1 MQPGTLIPPSKPQS
15 AGALLSALGDCQR
28 QRLTDRLAA
37 LTHQGV
43 EPGDA
48 WQVAASHQR
57 QADLPRYELTAS
69 EQEAMD
75 RIARTLSGE
84 RPEPESVSDP
94 RRSLPGL
101 GVSDAE
107 TDGTA
112 EGGAPLKDEPLADE
126 QSQSDQAI
134 PVAVEPPPVVQGWGS
149 RNQSNPAP
157 ISDSD
162 ADAQTDLAQSILDNA
177 RQVIDHAIASGA
189 VADAEGTLRAENL
202 THAATLGPDGVMR
215 VENRQTGG
223 IAIGDETGIREA
235 KGLTGSDQQAW
246 RSFRQLSDAERQQE
260 QAQRAPERQHRSDL
274 EL

>member
-1 MQPGTLIPPSKPQS
+1 VQPGTLIPPSKSQS

-28 QRLTDRLAA
+28 QRFTDRLET

-57 QADLPRYELTAS
+57 QADLPRYELTAA
-69 EQEAMD
+69 EQEAMN
-75 RIARTLSGE
+75 RTARTLSGE
-84 RPEPESVSDP
+84 RPEPESVTDT

-101 GVSDAE
+101 GASDAE

-126 QSQSDQAI
+126 PSSDQEF
-134 PVAVEPPPVVQGWGS
+134 PETVEPPPVVQGWGS

-162 ADAQTDLAQSILDNA
+162 ADAQTELAQSILDNA
-177 RQVIDHAIASGA
+177 RQVIDSAIAAGA
-189 VADAEGTLRAENL
+189 VADAEGTLRAENP
-202 THAATLGPDGVMR
+202 THAATLGPEGVMR

-223 IAIGDETGIREA
+223 IVIGDETGIREA
-235 KGLTGSDQQAW
+235 KGLTISDQQAW
-246 RSFRQLSDAERQQE
+246 RSFHQLSDADRQQE

>member
-1 MQPGTLIPPSKPQS
+1 LET
-15 AGALLSALGDCQR
+15 
-28 QRLTDRLAA
+28 

-57 QADLPRYELTAS
+57 QADLPRYELTAA
-69 EQEAMD
+69 EQEAMN
-75 RIARTLSGE
+75 RTARTLSGE
-84 RPEPESVSDP
+84 SPEPETANEISRNWS
-94 RRSLPGL
+94 GL
-101 GVSDAE
+101 GAADAE

-126 QSQSDQAI
+126 PSQSDQEF
-134 PVAVEPPPVVQGWGS
+134 PDAVEPPPVVQGWGS
-149 RNQSNPAP
+149 RNQSHPAP
-157 ISDSD
+157 ITDSD
-162 ADAQTDLAQSILDNA
+162 ADAQTELAQSILDNA

-189 VADAEGTLRAENL
+189 VADAEGTLRAENP
-202 THAATLGPDGVMR
+202 THAATLGPEGVMR

-246 RSFRQLSDAERQQE
+246 RSFRQLSDADRQQE

>member
-28 QRLTDRLAA
+28 QRFTDRLET

-48 WQVAASHQR
+48 WQVAVSHQR
-57 QADLPRYELTAS
+57 QADLPRYELTAA
-69 EQEAMD
+69 EQEVMD
-75 RIARTLSGE
+75 RTARTLSGE

-94 RRSLPGL
+94 RRSLLGL
-101 GVSDAE
+101 GAADAG

-112 EGGAPLKDEPLADE
+112 EGGAPLKDEPRIDE
-126 QSQSDQAI
+126 PSLSDQEF
-134 PVAVEPPPVVQGWGS
+134 PETVEPLPVVQGWGS

-157 ISDSD
+157 IRDSD
-162 ADAQTDLAQSILDNA
+162 ADAQTELAQSILDNA
-177 RQVIDHAIASGA
+177 RQVIDHAISAGA
-189 VADAEGTLRAENL
+189 VTDAEGTLRAENP
-202 THAATLGPDGVMR
+202 THAATLGPEGVMR

-235 KGLTGSDQQAW
+235 KGLTDSDQQAW
-246 RSFRQLSDAERQQE
+246 RSFRQLGDADRQQE